1 MKTYRMKITEIDCAN
16 CAAKLEDKLNKIEGI
31 EEAIINFM
39 AEKLIFKCEEEQHD
53 LILHKI
59 VETIEKYEPDTVL
72 AEMDGT
78 ICYQNNQNKK
88 HEHHHHDEHC
98 KCGREHHHHD
108 EHCQCEHEHYHH
120 DEHCQCGHEHHNHD
134 EHHEIK
140 ESAEASGK
148 QQYVLENL
156 DCANCA
162 AKIENELKKLPELSN
177 VSLTFMNKTLRY
189 DTNDD
194 LSETKEKIEKIIAKY
209 EPDVKMVEKVTV
221 KEKTPEKK
229 SVDKELVQILVGG
242 LFFGIAMLFKEV
254 QYVGFILFMIS
265 YFILGFEVLMR
276 AIKNIIK
283 GQVFDEN
290 FLMALATVGA
300 IAIKEYPEGVMVML
314 LYQIG
319 EYFQAKAVEK
329 SRKSISSLMDIRPEF
344 VRILRNGEPVEVDPS
359 QAKVDEI
366 MVILA
371 GERIALDGVVL
382 KGKSSLDTSCLTG
395 EATPREIEEN
405 DPVISGSINL
415 DGRLEVKITHT
426 YQDSTVAKILEM
438 VENASSRKAPAEQ
451 FITKFARVYTPI
463 VVILACFIAFVCP
476 LVIANADFYDYF
488 YRALSFLVVS
498 CPCALVI
505 SVPLSYFAGIGGLS
519 KKGIL
524 VKGSSYLDTLTQAEV
539 FVFDKTGTLTQ
550 GRFKVASILSKDAN
564 MCLKV
569 AASLE
574 QHSNHPI
581 SKAILEAYKE
591 NDYLEF
597 DEVKEVAGRGIE
609 AYHQGNY
616 YFAGNL
622 KMMQENQIEVD
633 DCDASGTHIY
643 VALNQ
648 QFLGTVVVKDQ
659 IKKDAKKMVKDLHD
673 LNKKCIM
680 LTGDNQKTACEVGN
694 ELEMDEVYYELLPSD
709 KVDKV
714 EKIIEQVA
722 GKVAFVGDG
731 INDAPVLSV
740 ADIGFAMGALGS
752 DAAIEAADIVLMN
765 DALSDLITA
774 MQGAKKTNAIVY
786 QNIIFSLAV
795 KIGVLIIT
803 ALGYGAMGLAVFADV
818 GVAFIAIL
826 NAIRTLKL
834 K

>member
-16 CAAKLEDKLNKIEGI
+16 CAAKLEDKLNKIEGV
-31 EEAIINFM
+31 EEVIINFM
-39 AEKLIFKCEEEQHD
+39 AEKLIFKCEEEQHE
-53 LILHKI
+53 LILQQI
-59 VETIEKYEPDTVL
+59 IQMIEKYEPDAVL
-72 AEMDGT
+72 AETDGT
-78 ICYQNNQNKK
+78 VCYQNNQKKK
-88 HEHHHHDEHC
+88 HEHHHDEHCECGHEHHHHHDEHC
-98 KCGREHHHHD
+98 ECGHEHHHHHD
-108 EHCQCEHEHYHH
+108 EHCE
-120 DEHCQCGHEHHNHD
+120 CGHEHH
-134 EHHEIK
+134 EMK
-140 ESAEASGK
+140 ENIEASGK
-148 QQYVLENL
+148 QQYILENL

-177 VSLTFMNKTLRY
+177 VSLNFMNKTLRY
-189 DTNDD
+189 DTNGD
-194 LSETKEKIEKIIAKY
+194 LNEIKAKIEKIIAKY
-209 EPDVKMVEKVTV
+209 EPDVKMVEKVNGKEKETV
-221 KEKTPEKK
+221 KKT
-229 SVDKELVQILVGG
+229 VDKELVKIFVGG
-242 LFFGIAMLFKEV
+242 LFFGLAVLCKEI
-254 QYVGFILFMIS
+254 QYVGFGLFMIS
-265 YFILGFEVLMR
+265 YLILGLEVLLR
-276 AIKNIIK
+276 AIKNILK

-344 VRILRNGEPVEVDPS
+344 VRVLRNGEWVEIDPN
-359 QAKVDEI
+359 QAKTDEL
-366 MVILA
+366 MVVLA
-371 GERIALDGVVL
+371 GERIALDGIVF
-382 KGKSSLDTSCLTG
+382 KGKSSLDTSALTG
-395 EATPREIEEN
+395 ESKPREIEEG

-463 VVILACFIAFVCP
+463 VVILACCIAFICP
-476 LVIANADFYDYF
+476 FILPNADFYDYF

-505 SVPLSYFAGIGGLS
+505 SVPLSYYAGIGGLS

-524 VKGSSYLDTLTQAEV
+524 VKGSSYLDALTQAEI

-550 GRFKVASILSKDAN
+550 GHFKTDAILSDDPEN
-564 MCLKV
+564 CLKI

-581 SKAILEAYKE
+581 SKAILEAYQGQA
-591 NDYLEF
+591 LIEF

-609 AYHQGNY
+609 AYKQGVH

-622 KMMQENQIEVD
+622 KLMQENGIEVNA
-633 DCDASGTHIY
+633 CEESGTHIY
-643 VALNQ
+643 VAKED
-648 QFLGTVVVKDQ
+648 QFLGVVVVKDQ
-659 IKKDAKKMVKDLHD
+659 IKNDAKKMIQTLHK

-680 LTGDNQKTACEVGN
+680 LTGDNQKTAYEVAK
-694 ELEMDEVYYELLPSD
+694 ELQVDEVYYELLPA
-709 KVDKV
+709 DKV
-714 EKIIEQVA
+714 EKVENIMAQGQ

-731 INDAPVLSV
+731 INDAPVLSIV
-740 ADIGFAMGALGS
+740 DIGFAMGALGS

-765 DALSDLITA
+765 DALSDLITTI
-774 MQGAKKTNAIVY
+774 QGAKKTKAIVY

-826 NAIRTLKL
+826 NAIRALKL

>member
-59 VETIEKYEPDTVL
+59 VETIEKYEPDAVL

-78 ICYQNNQNKK
+78 ICYQNNQKKK
-88 HEHHHHDEHC
+88 HEHHHDEYC
-98 KCGREHHHHD
+98 QCGHEHH
-108 EHCQCEHEHYHH
+108 HH
-120 DEHCQCGHEHHNHD
+120 DEHCQCGHEHHHHD

-140 ESAEASGK
+140 ESTEASGK

-177 VSLTFMNKTLRY
+177 VSLTFMNKILRY

-283 GQVFDEN
+283 VQVFDEN

-359 QAKVDEI
+359 QAKVGEI

-463 VVILACFIAFVCP
+463 VVVLACFIAFVCP

-609 AYHQGNY
+609 AYHQGEH

-659 IKKDAKKMVKDLHD
+659 IKKDAKKMVKALHD

-826 NAIRTLKL
+826 NAIRALKL

>member
-39 AEKLIFKCEEEQHD
+39 AEKLIFKCEEEQYEQ
-53 LILHKI
+53 ILQQIIH
-59 VETIEKYEPDTVL
+59 TIEKVEPDAIL
-72 AEMDGT
+72 AKMDGT
-78 ICYQNNQNKK
+78 VCYQNHQSKK
-88 HEHHHHDEHC
+88 HEHHHHDEHCECGHEHHHHDEHCECGHEHHHHDEHC
-98 KCGREHHHHD
+98 KCGH
-108 EHCQCEHEHYHH
+108 
-120 DEHCQCGHEHHNHD
+120 

-140 ESAEASGK
+140 ESVESSGK
-148 QQYVLENL
+148 QQYILENL

-189 DTNDD
+189 DTNKDYA
-194 LSETKEKIEKIIAKY
+194 ETKAKIEKIIAKY
-209 EPDVKMVEKVTV
+209 EPDVKMVEKVNV
-221 KEKTPEKK
+221 KKEVTKKT
-229 SVDKELVQILVGG
+229 VDKELIQILVGG
-242 LFFGIAMLFKEV
+242 LLFVLAMFFKEKA
-254 QYVGFILFMIS
+254 YLGFALFMLS
-265 YFILGFEVLMR
+265 YLILGLEVLIR
-276 AIKNIIK
+276 AVKNILK

-329 SRKSISSLMDIRPEF
+329 SRKSISSLMDIRPDF
-344 VRILRNGEPVEVDPS
+344 VRVLRHGEWVEIDPS
-359 QAKVDEI
+359 EAKVDEL
-366 MVILA
+366 MVVLA
-371 GERIALDGVVL
+371 GERIALDGLVT

-395 EATPREIEEN
+395 ESKPREIEEG
-405 DPVISGSINL
+405 DVVISGSINL
-415 DGRLEVKITHT
+415 DGRLEVKITHA

-463 VVILACFIAFVCP
+463 VVILACCIAFICP
-476 LVIANADFYDYF
+476 LILPNADFYDYF

-524 VKGSSYLDTLTQAEV
+524 VKGSSYLDALTQAEV

-550 GRFKVASILSKDAN
+550 GRFKVASIVSEDSDH
-564 MCLKV
+564 CLKV

-581 SKAILEAYKE
+581 SKAILEAYEYQEKI
-591 NDYLEF
+591 EF

-609 AYHQGNY
+609 AYKQGKH

-622 KMMQENQIEVD
+622 KMMQENKIEVNI
-633 DCDASGTHIY
+633 CTESGTHIY
-643 VALNQ
+643 VAEENQ
-648 QFLGTVVVKDQ
+648 LLGVIVVKDQ
-659 IKKDAKKMVKDLHD
+659 IKQDAKKMIQTLHQF
-673 LNKKCIM
+673 NKKCIM
-680 LTGDNQKTACEVGN
+680 LTGDNQKTACEVAK
-694 ELEMDEVYYELLPSD
+694 ELNVDEVYYELLPA
-709 KVDKV
+709 DKV
-714 EKIIEQVA
+714 EKVEKIMTQGQ

-765 DALSDLITA
+765 DGLSDLVTA
-774 MQGAKKTNAIVY
+774 LSGAKKTRVIVY

-795 KIGVLIIT
+795 KIGVLILT
-803 ALGYGAMGLAVFADV
+803 AFGYGAMWMAVFADV

-826 NAIRTLKL
+826 NAIRALKI